1 MTIRR
6 TIAALSLALAATT
19 FAASEIRAETPQAL
33 GLVATTQPAPMQCE
47 DGLCTAYL
55 SAFCLEE
62 HRKSPQ
68 ARTAYRLADKTE
80 VTLLVETA
88 AGDTLRLPGRDW
100 LGFKTRTLF
109 TGVEASVD
117 QARIAKLNPVKLSIE
132 VGLLASMLPVVA
144 TGDKTAHSAEEIA
157 MATGPYRQ
165 VAERYFEG
173 DVEMAAAVSL
183 TANIINSLPKTGS
196 VSEERRIQTM
206 IDAFATLETI
216 EAGERTRAVVGGIMR
231 SCERHAYYGV
241 DTMRQCLELKHSG
254 LQADSNRTFW
264 GSLGGV

>member
-6 TIAALSLALAATT
+6 MIAALSVALAATA
-19 FAASEIRAETPQAL
+19 FAAADTRAETPQAL
-33 GLVATTQPAPMQCE
+33 GLVATAEPAPMQCQ

-68 ARTAYRLADKTE
+68 AQTAYRLAENTE

-117 QARIAKLNPVKLSIE
+117 QMRLAKLNPVKLSIE
-132 VGLLASMLPVVA
+132 VGPLASMLPVVA
-144 TGDKTAHSAEEIA
+144 ADAKDAHTPAEVA
-157 MATGPYRQ
+157 LATGPYRQ
-165 VAERYFEG
+165 AAQRYFEG
-173 DVEMAAAVSL
+173 DVEMATAVSM
-183 TANIINSLPKTGS
+183 TANLINSLPTSGT
-196 VSEERRIQTM
+196 VSSERRIQTM
-206 IDAFATLETI
+206 IDAFARLETI
-216 EAGERTRAVVGGIMR
+216 NAGERTRAVVSQVVRTCDRQAHYEIY
-231 SCERHAYYGV
+231 SL
-241 DTMRQCLELKHSG
+241 RQCLELKHGG
-254 LQADSNRTFW
+254 LQAITNRKFW
-264 GSLGGV
+264 DSLGGV